1 MKSKY
6 GYEFYIQLAIP
17 IFLEIYILTTFLKN
31 RANLPVSFI
40 FISSLVILLIYV
52 FPYRKEF
59 KQVIIKD
66 NTITFK
72 YLFGSEKIRHFN
84 EYDGYIKVNVPRY
97 KKYIYLV
104 KDHWKEDS
112 INLDLYKND
121 AEILETI
128 QSRMKYLGEKDVNPF
143 THFLFGGGPID
154 YNKLKKR
161 NNEN

>member
-6 GYEFYIQLAIP
+6 GYYFYFLLIFPISIWILCLKLGIEYEAP
-17 IFLEIYILTTFLKN
+17 IFLQIVFSLFIY
-31 RANLPVSFI
+31 
-40 FISSLVILLIYV
+40 LIYF

-59 KQVIIKD
+59 KQAIITD
-66 NTITFK
+66 DTITFK